1 MTLVAVELGIT
12 EMEGHNM
19 NKHAQ
24 GWGKQPCA
32 GVTFAVIL
40 SRCLVPRGRLAV
52 PGVVGVTVVDTG
64 VPAVVVV
71 TLLHLD

>member
-1 MTLVAVELGIT
+1 MGATPST
-12 EMEGHNM
+12 
-19 NKHAQ
+19 
-24 GWGKQPCA
+24 

-40 SRCLVPRGRLAV
+40 SRCLVPSGRLAV
-52 PGVVGVTVVDTG
+52 PRVVGVTVVDTG

>member
-1 MTLVAVELGIT
+1 MGA
-12 EMEGHNM
+12 M
-19 NKHAQ
+19 
-24 GWGKQPCA
+24 PCA

-40 SRCLVPRGRLAV
+40 SRRLVPCGRLAV
-52 PGVVGVTVVDTG
+52 PGMVGVTVVDTG